1 MRGRERER
9 ERVRERWTERNKE
22 RERLLE
28 REKVRRMAE
37 VPRGKFLSHQVNI
50 SLERGAPTDNLTEH

>member
-1 MRGRERER
+1 MDRKKQREIE
-9 ERVRERWTERNKE
+9 KE
-22 RERLLE
+22 RERE
-28 REKVRRMAE
+28 REKVRRIAE